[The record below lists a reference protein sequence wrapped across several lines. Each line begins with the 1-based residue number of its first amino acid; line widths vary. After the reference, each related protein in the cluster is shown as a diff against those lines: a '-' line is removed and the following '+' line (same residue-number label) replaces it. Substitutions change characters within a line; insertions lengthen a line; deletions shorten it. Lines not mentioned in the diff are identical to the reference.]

1 MRLPCKRHRAV
12 GTGCA
17 VAAAVVLVA
26 GCGGG
31 GKAQPTPAYV
41 RAVDAVASR
50 LDSVTNHL
58 STPTDASSAAA
69 ELTEVQTALRKAAR
83 ELAAITPP
91 PAIKE
96 DHARLVKAVSEL
108 AAGVTPVVAK
118 LKAGDTPSGGS
129 QGDGSQGD
137 DSQGEDSQG
146 EDDPLGSLVGA
157 AQARAAIAAITKAGY
172 KIQIQLLD

>member
-1 MRLPCKRHRAV
+1 M
-12 GTGCA
+12 
-17 VAAAVVLVA
+17 
-26 GCGGG
+26 
-31 GKAQPTPAYV
+31 
-41 RAVDAVASR
+41 
-50 LDSVTNHL
+50 TNHL

-137 DSQGEDSQG
+137 DSQGED
-146 EDDPLGSLVGA
+146 DPLGSLVGA